1 MRKLC
6 ITLLSTCLLL
16 LIISCGNKRLYP
28 VQLHYEET
36 ESPAS
41 IQKIKLSGE
50 LQGLSY
56 KIRMV
61 HYRDGVVSYKILN
74 EEPSV
79 IKDTVLSIRIGAE
92 PLHAHEV
99 RFTIEGEKI
108 VEERVEVEDV
118 LHSILLE
125 TYPAVPYFSKDTIP
139 LIGYTSGALYETM
152 VDGELRQGG
161 SYCDVRNAKLPPK
174 EWYNVFDMKEYI
186 WFDLIIE

>member
-1 MRKLC
+1 MVKYFQL
-6 ITLLSTCLLL
+6 IVLFLLMIGCD
-16 LIISCGNKRLYP
+16 NKQSFP
-28 VQLHYEET
+28 VRLHYEET

-50 LQGLSY
+50 LQGLVY

-79 IKDTVLSIRIGAE
+79 IKDTVLSIRIEAE

-108 VEERVEVEDV
+108 IEERVEVEDV

-125 TYPAVPYFSKDTIP
+125 TYSAVPYFSKDTIS